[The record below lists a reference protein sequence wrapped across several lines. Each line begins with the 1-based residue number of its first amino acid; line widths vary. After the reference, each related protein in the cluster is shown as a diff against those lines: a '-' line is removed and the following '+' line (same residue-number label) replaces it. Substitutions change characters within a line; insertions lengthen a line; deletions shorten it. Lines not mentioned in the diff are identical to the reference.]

1 MWSIN
6 NFDTVMSIKEKE
18 RERGFVWFWMRRVGE
33 FWWGGQKRVWELGW
47 WWNLQWV
54 ASLKSQSSLCFCY
67 QIFMWLVSLFYVFAF
82 KKVIWTNNSHCCKRS
97 GKLVLFGFCYAVV
110 MSYIFLWL
118 QPIIHSLIVNPL
130 FLLCELYCTCK

>member
-1 MWSIN
+1 
-6 NFDTVMSIKEKE
+6 
-18 RERGFVWFWMRRVGE
+18 MRRVGE

-82 KKVIWTNNSHCCKRS
+82 KKVIWTNNSLCCKRS
-97 GKLVLFGFCYAVV
+97 GKLVLFGFSYAVA
-110 MSYIFLWL
+110 MSYIFFM
-118 QPIIHSLIVNPL
+118 VAANNPL
-130 FLLCELYCTCK
+130 SQCKPTVPLVWVVLYLQVKLITKSFFGGTFGSGSFVASPAN